1 MDNSKLEISECYLEN
16 VVKRASTQ
24 LVGELLA
31 NIENISNLDELK
43 KTAKNTVYQNFRD
56 LTAQIKAFD
65 SGVKFTR
72 PSTVR

>member
-1 MDNSKLEISECYLEN
+1 MDNRLEVSESYLEA
-16 VVKRASTQ
+16 VVKRAATQ

-31 NIENISNLDELK
+31 NIETVSNLDELK

-56 LTAQIKAFD
+56 LSAQIKAFD

-72 PSTVR
+72 PPSVR